1 MGLFSKFRDRD
12 RASGQTWF
20 ERLVMPRGHAPDPKL
35 EEIKR
40 AATEDVAKMVEE
52 DRKYFDQN
60 SPGNI
65 EDDL

>member
-1 MGLFSKFRDRD
+1 MGVFSRFRDR
-12 RASGQTWF
+12 RGSSEQSWF
-20 ERLVMPRGHAPDPKL
+20 ERLVMPRGRPPDPKL

-40 AATEDVAKMVEE
+40 AAAEDVAKMEAE